1 MTGALCVEGLIYGKI
16 DNIRK
21 VEAGPIKSGGKV
33 IQILLAINVNPNAN
47 IVGTPERRSIHRA
60 SSSCC
65 GPSPMGPMK
74 KSLCPS
80 LLETH
85 WATLEEFRERRADR
99 PSARI

>member
-1 MTGALCVEGLIYGKI
+1 MIHGEI

-21 VEAGPIKSGGKV
+21 VEAWPIKPSDEV
-33 IQILLAINVNPNAN
+33 IQILLAIDVNPDAN
-47 IVGTPERRSIHRA
+47 CGPPEHGTKHRA
-60 SSSCC
+60 SFSCC

-85 WATLEEFRERRADR
+85 SATLEEFRERQADR
-99 PSARI
+99 RLREY